1 MAKNVKSK
9 KISITAFDKIMRN
22 TYTPVETVEWNSVEI
37 TIRKSLPL
45 RDVLTFVDTVA
56 KSCFNSETSEYLPEV
71 KVFAIKCCVL
81 EMYANFA
88 LPSNVEHKY
97 DLVYNTNAFDTVI
110 EHINMRQLNEIVD
123 AISEKVDNIARANIE
138 TINKQMND
146 IYKAFDGLQNQF
158 TKMFSGI
165 SSEDMSGFVQA
176 VSEGKLD
183 EEKLVKAY
191 ITQSKEKDGE

>member
-22 TYTPVETVEWNSVEI
+22 THTPVETVEWNGVEI

-45 RDVLTFVDTVA
+45 RDVLTFVDTVS

-146 IYKAFDGLQNQF
+146 IYRAFDGLQNQF

-191 ITQSKEKDGE
+191 MTQSKEKDGE

>member
-9 KISITAFDKIMRN
+9 KISITTFDKIMRN
-22 TYTPVETVEWNSVEI
+22 TYTPVETVEWNGVVI

-45 RDVLTFVDTVA
+45 RDALTFVDTVA
-56 KSCFNSETSEYLPEV
+56 KSCFNSETSEYLPEI

-97 DLVYNTNAFDTVI
+97 DLVYNTDAFDTVI

-146 IYKAFDGLQNQF
+146 IYRAFDGLQNQF
-158 TKMFSGI
+158 TKMFAGI
-165 SSEDMSGFVQA
+165 TSEDMSGFVQA

-191 ITQSKEKDGE
+191 MTQSKEKDGE